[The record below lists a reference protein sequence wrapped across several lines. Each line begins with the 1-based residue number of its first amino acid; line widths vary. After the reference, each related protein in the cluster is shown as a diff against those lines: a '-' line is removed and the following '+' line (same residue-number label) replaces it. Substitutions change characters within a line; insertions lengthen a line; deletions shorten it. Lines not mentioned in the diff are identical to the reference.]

1 MRLLARLPARVR
13 RFRDDE
19 SGGAT
24 VDWVVGTAAGV
35 TLALAVVG
43 DVAEGVKV
51 LAAGV
56 GETLTLMEIPDYT
69 GEDL

>member
-1 MRLLARLPARVR
+1 MRCLARLSAPFR

-43 DVAEGVKV
+43 DVADGVKV

-56 GETLTLMEIPDYT
+56 GQTLTLMEIPDYT
-69 GEDL
+69 GEGG